1 MRYQIIFV
9 SLQPKIKYKEMK
21 ELYYKVAEHV
31 FTLKGGEQ
39 DDLLRQLSQYEPF
52 VIEPTDEVAFSVE
65 VVDELSVASF
75 QEEMRQEDE
84 GQTIVTGHLDDGKAY
99 FEFWLGKKLCST
111 MVADKDYREA
121 KVCVKEN
128 WSFGVNNA
136 MMVMYALATANSQT
150 ALFHSSVVSYQG
162 KAYMF
167 LGHSGTGKSTHSSLW
182 LKYIEGTELVNDD
195 NPVVRILDGVARV
208 YGSPWSGKT
217 PCYRN
222 VVYPVGAIVKLDQAP
237 YNEIKRQKGIMAYAT
252 IVPSISGKRWDKQ
265 MADGLHETENL
276 LAQMVPVWHLDCL
289 PDEAAARL
297 CCNTCTHGA

>member
-1 MRYQIIFV
+1 
-9 SLQPKIKYKEMK
+9 MK

-31 FTLKGGEQ
+31 FVLKAEGK
-39 DDLLRQLSQYEPF
+39 DDLLREQSEYEPF
-52 VIEPTDEVAFSVE
+52 LTDATNDITFSLE
-65 VVDELSVASF
+65 IVDELNVSAF
-75 QEEMRQEDE
+75 HEEMRQEEE
-84 GQTIVTGHLDDGKAY
+84 GQIIVAGHLDNGDAY
-99 FEFWLGKKLCST
+99 FEYKLKDKLCAMMTASQ
-111 MVADKDYREA
+111 DYREA

-128 WSFGVNNA
+128 WKYGVNNA
-136 MMVMYALATANSQT
+136 IMVMYALATSNSQT

-195 NPVVRILDGVARV
+195 NPVVRIVDGVARV

-222 VVYPVGAIVKLDQAP
+222 VSYPIGSIVKLSQAP
-237 YNEIKRQKGIMAYAT
+237 YNEIKRLKGVKAYAT
-252 IVPSISGKRWDKQ
+252 VIPSISGKRWDKKL
-265 MADGLHETENL
+265 AEGLHETENM
-276 LAQMVPVWHLDCL
+276 LAQLVPVWHLDCL

-297 CCNTCTHGA
+297 CCKNCAYES

>member
-1 MRYQIIFV
+1 
-9 SLQPKIKYKEMK
+9 MK

-31 FTLKGGEQ
+31 FVLKTGEH
-39 DDLLRQLSQYEPF
+39 DSLLGELRQYEPF
-52 VIEPTDEVAFSVE
+52 LTDPTEEQTFSVE
-65 VVDELSVASF
+65 VVDELPMTIF
-75 QEEMRQEDE
+75 HEELRQDDE
-84 GQTIVTGHLDDGKAY
+84 GQVIVAGNLDGGEAC

-111 MVADKDYREA
+111 MLTDKDYRVA
-121 KVCVKEN
+121 KVCVKQD

-182 LKYIEGTELVNDD
+182 LKHIEGTELVNDD
-195 NPVVRILDGVARV
+195 NPVVRIIDGVARV

-237 YNEIKRQKGIMAYAT
+237 YNEIKRLKGVRAYAAV
-252 IVPSISGKRWDKQ
+252 VPSISGKRWDKLL
-265 MADGLHETENL
+265 AEGLHETENL
-276 LAQMVPVWHLDCL
+276 LAQIVPVWHLDCL

-297 CCNTCTHGA
+297 CCNTCAHGA